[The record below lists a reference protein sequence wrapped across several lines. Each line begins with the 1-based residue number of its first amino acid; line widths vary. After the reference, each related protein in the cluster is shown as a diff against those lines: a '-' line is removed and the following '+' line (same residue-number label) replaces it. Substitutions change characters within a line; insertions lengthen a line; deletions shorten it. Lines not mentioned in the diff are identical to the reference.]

1 MPTQYDLCFVT
12 VGDKKTADEI
22 ASGLLKERLAA
33 CVSAVPGLESSYWW
47 KDRIERS
54 SEILLLIKTRR
65 TLREDIL
72 QFVRQHHPYTVP
84 ETVFVGMD
92 GASREYLDWLGAN
105 TLFTT
110 NIPKD
115 KAPDAKK
122 EI

>member
-1 MPTQYDLCFVT
+1 MATQYDLCFVT

-22 ASGLLKERLAA
+22 ASGLLKMRLAA

-65 TLREDIL
+65 TLREDIM
-72 QFVRQHHPYTVP
+72 QFVKQHHPYTVP
-84 ETVFVGMD
+84 ETVFVEIGD
-92 GASREYLDWLGAN
+92 ASKEYLNWLGAS

-115 KAPDAKK
+115 APEIKK